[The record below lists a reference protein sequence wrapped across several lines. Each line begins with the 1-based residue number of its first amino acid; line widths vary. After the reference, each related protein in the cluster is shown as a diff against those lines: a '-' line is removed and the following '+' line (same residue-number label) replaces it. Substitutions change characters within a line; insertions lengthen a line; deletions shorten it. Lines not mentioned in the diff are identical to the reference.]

1 MQLEI
6 RKFLFDIKAACELIG
21 VLLDAL
27 IIVGTGINRG
37 TGIAFKLVGQL
48 TR

>member
-27 IIVGTGINRG
+27 IINRG